1 MSTQSERSSVE
12 RVKEQSRHLRGAILE
27 ELELPTPNF
36 SKETVQILKFHGVYQ
51 QTDRDA
57 RKAGVTGYGSMVRVG
72 IPGGVLSPEQYL
84 LLDRLADEVGDGGLR
99 ITTRQDAQFHRTRK
113 ADLRYL
119 ISTLNRNLLTTLA
132 ACGDVVRNTTC
143 CPAPHSDPV
152 RAELQRR
159 ALALSRRLKPK
170 TRAYY
175 EIWMDGEKAAAAE
188 TEEEP
193 LYGDCYL
200 PRKFKIG
207 FAPPGDNCIDV
218 YSNDVGLVPVCRG
231 ETIQA
236 YTLLAGGGLGM
247 SPGAKATHPRLAD
260 PICTVPPELLEDA
273 VEACVTIHRDYGNRS
288 NRKFARL
295 KYVLEDWGVERFR
308 KELEARLGTELA
320 PPAKLEWNKGAD
332 HLGWQR
338 QDDTCLYLGLHVPSG
353 RIRGPLRDCLREI
366 VSEFQPGVRFTCH
379 QNVLLTG
386 IPADR
391 RAEIDNLLRRYG
403 ASMPSELPPVIQ
415 EALACP
421 ALPTCGLA
429 ITEAERAM
437 PDILADIE
445 RTLREVGLDGLPVT
459 VRVTGCPNGCARPYT
474 AEIGIV
480 GQSVDMYALYLG
492 GSHLSL
498 RIGALFTD
506 RVRREEIGAAL
517 RSAFVLFRER
527 RNPGERFGDFCHRVG
542 VAALRGAAVEAPA

>member
-1 MSTQSERSSVE
+1 MSQQPDRSSAE

-27 ELELPTPNF
+27 ELALETPNF

-57 RKAGVTGYGSMVRVG
+57 RKSGVTEYGSMVRVG
-72 IPGGVLSPEQYL
+72 IPGGAVSADQYL
-84 LLDRLADEVGDGGLR
+84 VLDRLADEVGDGGLR
-99 ITTRQDAQFHRTRK
+99 ITTRQDIQFHRAQK
-113 ADLRYL
+113 ADLRHL

-132 ACGDVVRNTTC
+132 ACGDVVRNVTC
-143 CPAPHSDPV
+143 CPAPHADPV

-159 ALALSRRLKPK
+159 ALSLSRRLKPK

-175 EIWMDGEKAAAAE
+175 EIWIDGEKSAAAE

-193 LYGDCYL
+193 LYGAQYL

-218 YSNDVGLVPVCRG
+218 YSNDAGIVPVCRG
-231 ETIQA
+231 DAIEA
-236 YTLLAGGGLGM
+236 FTLLAGGGLGM
-247 SPGAKATHPRLAD
+247 SPGARATHPRLAD

-273 VEACVTIHRDYGNRS
+273 VEACVKIHRDYGNRS
-288 NRKFARL
+288 NRKLARL
-295 KYVLEDWGVERFR
+295 KYVLEDWGVERFHR
-308 KELEARLGTELA
+308 ELEARLGTKLA
-320 PPAKLEWNKGAD
+320 GPAALEWNQAAD

-338 QDDTCLYLGLHVPSG
+338 QDDTSFYLGLHVPSG
-353 RIRGPLRDCLREI
+353 RIKGSLRECLREI
-366 VSEFQPGVRFTCH
+366 VSNFQPGVRFTCQ
-379 QNVLLTG
+379 QNILLTG
-386 IPADR
+386 IPAAR
-391 RAEIDNLLRRYG
+391 RAEIESLL
-403 ASMPSELPPVIQ
+403 PVEPLPVVR

-437 PDILADIE
+437 PDILADLE
-445 RTLREVGLDGLPVT
+445 RTLSEVGLGGFPVS

-480 GQSVDMYALYLG
+480 GQSVNLYSLYLG
-492 GSHLSL
+492 GSHLGL
-498 RIGALFTD
+498 RLGTAFADLVRKEQIGAT
-506 RVRREEIGAAL
+506 L
-517 RSAFVLFRER
+517 RPAFLRYR
-527 RNPGERFGDFCHRVG
+527 DCRHAGERFGDFCHRVG
-542 VAALRGAAVEAPA
+542 LEALRA